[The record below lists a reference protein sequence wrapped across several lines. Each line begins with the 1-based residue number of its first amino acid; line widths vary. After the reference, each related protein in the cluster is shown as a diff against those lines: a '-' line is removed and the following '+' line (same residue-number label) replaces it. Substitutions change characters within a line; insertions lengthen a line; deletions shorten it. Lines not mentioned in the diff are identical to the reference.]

1 MAQSSTQMEGSP
13 GVKRVA
19 YNALWL
25 FLNSLLRFGFT
36 FVLYVVSARIL
47 GAAEYGRLNFALSLA
62 ALLSL
67 GADLGQSDLL
77 VREVASGIK
86 HPSQLLGGSLV
97 LRGTTSLFM
106 MVVLYVVAIALGIPE
121 AGLPLILIV
130 GVQQIVALSLDSL
143 AIAVLSGLE
152 KMGTILLLGGANA
165 FGGMALGVA
174 ALLLGFGAEGLS
186 ITTTVVIL
194 LHLLFTIVVLRR
206 FGVKITRI
214 EPGTYSYLIKG
225 GMPFLS
231 LGIATAVYSQLPPLI
246 LEQTRGNAELG
257 HYSAAVKLGNFL
269 NFLPAAVT
277 GAIYPALSRLHA
289 QGREGK
295 LRGLEVS
302 MRALWT
308 AVIPLSLTLIFL
320 AAPLISLILGK
331 DYSSSQEVLPWVGI
345 MIAFIFLN
353 YPLFVYLNSI
363 RAQTLNFWARLTGAI
378 IVIGLT
384 FVLVT
389 DWGAQGV
396 AIAVGAGELVML
408 LIVGAIVMAKG
419 QMPAL
424 WKLLPPLA
432 GGAAMGL
439 VLWAMQAMN
448 PVLAFAAGLAAYLVV
463 LLLTGGLRK
472 DDKEMIHSILKRA

>member
-1 MAQSSTQMEGSP
+1 
-13 GVKRVA
+13 
-19 YNALWL
+19 
-25 FLNSLLRFGFT
+25 
-36 FVLYVVSARIL
+36 
-47 GAAEYGRLNFALSLA
+47 
-62 ALLSL
+62 
-67 GADLGQSDLL
+67 
-77 VREVASGIK
+77 
-86 HPSQLLGGSLV
+86 
-97 LRGTTSLFM
+97 
-106 MVVLYVVAIALGIPE
+106 
-121 AGLPLILIV
+121 
-130 GVQQIVALSLDSL
+130 
-143 AIAVLSGLE
+143 
-152 KMGTILLLGGANA
+152 
-165 FGGMALGVA
+165 MALGVL
-174 ALLLGFGAEGLS
+174 ALVLGFGAEGLS

-206 FGVKITRI
+206 FGVKITRL
-214 EPGTYSYLIKG
+214 EPGTYGYLIRG

-302 MRALWT
+302 MRMLWT

-320 AAPLISLILGK
+320 AGPLISLILGK
-331 DYSSSQEVLPWVGI
+331 DYSSSQEVLPWVGV

-363 RAQTLNFWARLTGAI
+363 RAQTLNFWARLVGAI

-384 FVLVT
+384 LALVT

-396 AIAVGAGELVML
+396 AMAVGAGELVML
-408 LIVGAIVMAKG
+408 LIVGAIVIGKG

-432 GGAAMGL
+432 GGVAMGL
-439 VLWAMQAMN
+439 VLWGMQTMN
-448 PVLAFAAGLAAYLVV
+448 PILAFAAGLAAYLVAV
-463 LLLTGGLRK
+463 LLSGGLR
-472 DDKEMIHSILKRA
+472 